1 MVSGPDSMAEK
12 SDPVID
18 VMMLRRPKTVPPL
31 YVRRS
36 IALQHGVKTRLR
48 VLEGRPLP
56 GDKNRWDTI
65 VRGRNAMKSVGNSPW
80 VMFVDDDVALGPR
93 CITRLVQRLEREPQ
107 LGAVG
112 SDYNQE
118 SKRPN
123 WSGHVGMGACLF
135 RREALEKIEFRWQ
148 PKRCECRC
156 AAEDLRRVGYSIAYE
171 ETAHSKHLNQVRDV
185 RIAKKETHPRE
196 HRPGV
201 VLAAFDRRDVRRFET
216 QFVRSLH
223 NWGNTERIIA
233 VGYGLYPSEVRR
245 LESLSN
251 VEVHWRP
258 SGEHWVP
265 VRRLNDFAQITDTL
279 EPSTP
284 VAYWDVSDVIFQS
297 QLGKLWSM
305 VVETPDQILAVIEP
319 KGFPENGVI
328 KPWTWTIRD
337 RLWRWR
343 AYELLKHYP
352 FLNSGFAAGT
362 AASMNRYFRR
372 AHAMRFGPEL
382 TGSVDWGDQ
391 MCLNLY
397 CHMNPSR
404 WRAIDE
410 RWNYCVHDR
419 PRGEVH
425 VAPDGVI
432 RSRRLGK
439 ILAAHGNARSL
450 RQFSLRVD

>member
-1 MVSGPDSMAEK
+1 MAETT
-12 SDPVID
+12 PPLVD
-18 VMMLRRPKTVPPL
+18 VMMLRRPNTHPPL

-36 IALQHGVKTRLR
+36 IALQHGVRTRLR
-48 VLEGRPLP
+48 VMEGRPLP
-56 GDKNRWDTI
+56 GDASRWETI
-65 VRGRNAMKSVGNSPW
+65 VRGRNALKAVGDAPW
-80 VMFVDDDVALGPR
+80 VLFVDDDVALGPR
-93 CITRLVQRLEREPQ
+93 CIIRLLQRLEREPK

-118 SKRPN
+118 SRRPN
-123 WSGHVGMGACLF
+123 WAGHVGMGACLF
-135 RREALEKIEFRWQ
+135 RREVLDKIEFRWQ
-148 PKRCECRC
+148 AKQCECRC
-156 AAEDLRRVGYSIAYE
+156 AAEDLRGLGYEIAYE
-171 ETAHSKHLNQVRDV
+171 QSAPSKHLNKRHV
-185 RIAKKETHPRE
+185 RIGQASNPSHQRQDS
-196 HRPGV
+196 GV
-201 VLAAFDRRDVRRFET
+201 VLAAFDRRDVHRFEN

-223 NWGNTERIIA
+223 NWGNPDRIIA

-245 LESLSN
+245 LESLPN
-251 VEVHWRP
+251 VEVQWRP

-265 VRRLNDFAQITDTL
+265 VRRLNDFAGITQTL
-279 EPSTP
+279 DPATP

-297 QLGKLWSM
+297 RLNSLWSL
-305 VVETPDQILAVIEP
+305 VAETPDQILAVIEP

-328 KPWTWTIRD
+328 KPWTWSIQD

-404 WRAIDE
+404 WRVIDE

-419 PRGEVH
+419 PRGEV
-425 VAPDGVI
+425 VVTPDGVI

-450 RQFSLRVD
+450 RQFSLLIN

>member
-1 MVSGPDSMAEK
+1 M
-12 SDPVID
+12 SDQSRPLVD
-18 VMMLRRPKTVPPL
+18 VMMLRRPMTQPPA
-31 YVRRS
+31 YVRRA
-36 IALQHGVKTRLR
+36 IALQHGVETRLK
-48 VLEGRPLP
+48 VVEGRPLR
-56 GDKNRWDTI
+56 GDRNRWETI
-65 VRGRNAMKSVGNSPW
+65 ARGRNFLKANADSPW

-93 CITRLVQRLEREPQ
+93 CITRLIRRLQSDPA

-118 SKRPN
+118 SARPG

-135 RREALEKIEFRWQ
+135 RREALERITFRWE

-156 AAEDLRRVGYSIAYE
+156 AATDLKALGYGIAYE
-171 ETAHSKHLNQVRDV
+171 RTAPSKHLNHRHNV
-185 RIAKKETHPRE
+185 RIDHSRSPKAPGT
-196 HRPGV
+196 GV
-201 VLAAFDRRDVRRFET
+201 VLAAFDRRDVHRFEN

-223 NWGNTERIIA
+223 NWGNPDRIIA

-245 LESLSN
+245 LESLPN
-251 VEVHWRP
+251 VEVQWRS

-265 VRRLNDFAQITDTL
+265 VRRLRAFAEITQTL
-279 EPSTP
+279 DPSTP

-297 QLGKLWSM
+297 RLNSLWSL
-305 VVETPDQILAVIEP
+305 VAETPDQILAVIEP

-343 AYELLKHYP
+343 AYELLKHFP

-404 WRAIDE
+404 WRVIDE

-419 PRGEVH
+419 PRGEV
-425 VAPDGVI
+425 VVSPDGEI

-450 RQFSLRVD
+450 RQFSLLVN